1 MDGKDPIHMEFY
13 VVVSVQCVGSYVYVV
28 GSATGGTHKTLN
40 RASLLPARPPATGL
54 DRYAPEDSLSD
65 DDAILIV
72 PEIAT
77 AAVLPGIVEA
87 VPTLNKR
94 ATWWWW

>member
-1 MDGKDPIHMEFY
+1 MIY
-13 VVVSVQCVGSYVYVV
+13 VVVGVPCVGSHVYIVRP
-28 GSATGGTHKTLN
+28 ATGGTHKTLSG
-40 RASLLPARPPATGL
+40 ASVTDLTRPA
-54 DRYAPEDSLSD
+54 EDSLSD
-65 DDAILIV
+65 NDAILLV

-77 AAVLPGIVEA
+77 AADLPGIVEA